1 MRKFLIG
8 AAAFAALLM
17 PGLTFAQ
24 ETDEDVI
31 VDPAW
36 AEVPTPEELGRLY
49 PAFAG
54 AMAMSGSAV
63 LKCRVTL
70 EGRLALCEVV
80 KDLPAGL
87 GFGRSALA
95 SAPQFRLTPRTVNG
109 DIRKSYVQFTVRFT
123 MDRDDTITPWSG
135 KEPPPELVAALRKS
149 LAQLVEDTGPPPGVD
164 LDNLGVDDARYD
176 EVVAMIQSVEADL
189 LDGRLDAMAL
199 AMTRVSTPEQMT
211 AMINGRPPPGPMPEG
226 LEEAGP
232 ELKQL
237 QLQFERRLRDL
248 YCARHMCLADGAPGL
263 ADDGVPNAAQAAA
276 RAAAANSSPARP

>member
-1 MRKFLIG
+1 MG
-8 AAAFAALLM
+8 
-17 PGLTFAQ
+17 
-24 ETDEDVI
+24 
-31 VDPAW
+31 
-36 AEVPTPEELGRLY
+36 
-49 PAFAG
+49 
-54 AMAMSGSAV
+54 
-63 LKCRVTL
+63 
-70 EGRLALCEVV
+70 
-80 KDLPAGL
+80 
-87 GFGRSALA
+87 
-95 SAPQFRLTPRTVNG
+95 
-109 DIRKSYVQFTVRFT
+109 
-123 MDRDDTITPWSG
+123 
-135 KEPPPELVAALRKS
+135 ALRKS

-276 RAAAANSSPARP
+276 RAAAANASPARA